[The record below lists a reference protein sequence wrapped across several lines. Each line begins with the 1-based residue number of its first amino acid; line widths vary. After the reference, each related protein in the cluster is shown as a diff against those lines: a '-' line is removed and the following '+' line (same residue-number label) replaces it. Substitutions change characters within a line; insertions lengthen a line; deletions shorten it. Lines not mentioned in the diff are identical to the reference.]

1 MATTKGNLKM
11 LNKLIIASLAAILF
25 SHAQADVS
33 DQGQKEKTMV
43 LTNQSAWQIYEK
55 YLSGWNSPSEQ
66 ERVKI
71 ATEVV
76 AEDPWYSTPRH
87 QTGDRTT
94 IIADMAVFQNKYP
107 GGHFEIGD
115 VSAHHE
121 FALLTWVL
129 ILPDGKELARGHDQI
144 RVSAEGKIVSVI
156 TFAPSVG
163 KP

>member
-1 MATTKGNLKM
+1 M
-11 LNKLIIASLAAILF
+11 LNKFIMASVAAIWF

-33 DQGQKEKTMV
+33 DQRATEKTIA

-55 YLSGWNSPSEQ
+55 YLSGWNTASEEEQ
-66 ERVKI
+66 VKI

-76 AEDPWYSTPRH
+76 AEDAGYSTRRH
-87 QTGDRTT
+87 QTGDRMT
-94 IIADMAVFQNKYP
+94 IIGDMAAFQKKYP
-107 GGHFEIGD
+107 GGHFEVGD
-115 VSAHHE
+115 VSAHDN
-121 FALLTWVL
+121 FALLTWVM
-129 ILPDGKELARGHDQI
+129 ILPDGKVLARGHDAI